1 MNKRTPYRAWQ
12 FILPDMEDYYAFSS
26 GVMMDTAPVAPGLQ
40 LSARGGIGMVDG
52 NEAIRQ
58 AILILLFTIPGE
70 RIMRP
75 DYGCDLH
82 RLIFSPNDDTTAGL
96 AIHYIRRAIEKWEPR
111 VDIVALDAGRDPE
124 APEQL
129 NIQLAYRV
137 RATLHIEP
145 LTIAVSLAG
154 EKI

>member
-12 FILPDMEDYYAFSS
+12 FILPDMEDYYDSS
-26 GVMMDTAPVAPGLQ
+26 GGAMMDTTPVAPGLQ

-154 EKI
+154 DKI